1 MSSMTSLEK
10 IFPNKAFVDVLLFFV
25 LHPQEE
31 TYLTRIVRATGKVLI
46 QVQRA
51 LKRLEESGLVKKIL
65 RGNKAYYQAN
75 ATHSAFND
83 LKQVL
88 IRTIIFSDRIE
99 SELSLIKNKIAYGF
113 IFGSTARHTDTP
125 TSDVDLFL
133 IGNLT
138 LEEAGH
144 LSYPL
149 SIELG
154 REVNT
159 VIYTLKDFRKKMKE
173 QHTFITEVVQNPK
186 IWLFGN
192 EHEFEKICR
201 R

>member
-1 MSSMTSLEK
+1 MSSRTSLEK
-10 IFPNKAFVDVLLFFV
+10 LFPNKTFIDVLLFFI

-31 TYLTRIVRATGKVLI
+31 TYLARIVRATGKVLI

-51 LKRLEESGLVKKIL
+51 LKRLEESGLITKIL

-75 ATHSAFND
+75 SKHAAFED
-83 LKQVL
+83 LKHIL
-88 IRTIIFSDRIE
+88 IRVVVFSNTLER
-99 SELSLIKNKIAYGF
+99 ELSLIKHKIVYGF
-113 IFGSTARHTDTP
+113 IFGSTACNSDGSS
-125 TSDVDLFL
+125 SDVDLFL

-138 LEEAGH
+138 LSEAGH

-159 VIYTLKDFRKKMKE
+159 VVCSLKDFRNKIKE
-173 QHTFITEVVQNPK
+173 QNTFISEVIHNPK

-192 EHEFEKICR
+192 KDEFEKICR
-201 R
+201 